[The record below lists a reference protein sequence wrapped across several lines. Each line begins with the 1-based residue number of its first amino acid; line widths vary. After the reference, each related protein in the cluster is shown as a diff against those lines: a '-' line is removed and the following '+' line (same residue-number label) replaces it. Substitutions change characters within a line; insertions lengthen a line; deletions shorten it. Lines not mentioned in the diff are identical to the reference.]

1 MKQDRL
7 NNRLLMDCHQSVT
20 DTLDNV
26 KIDRANEDR
35 KGYFGKSV

>member
-7 NNRLLMDCHQSVT
+7 NNRLLMDCHQSIT

-26 KIDRANEDR
+26 KIDCANEQR
-35 KGYFGKSV
+35 KWNFGKSV